1 MDGSITSKSGIDGL
15 KLGFDKS
22 AKPILTVDVEKYQG
36 YLDDTNMTDAQKEEF
51 LHGLWHVI
59 VNFVELG
66 FGVHPLQEV
75 CGKDAGTCTQ
85 NANGAFDAV
94 SSDEPEMENNKD
106 DMRP

>member
-1 MDGSITSKSGIDGL
+1 MDGSITSKSGIEGL
-15 KLGFDKS
+15 KVGFDKS

-51 LHGLWHVI
+51 LQGLWHVI

-94 SSDEPEMENNKD
+94 SSDEPENDEEN
-106 DMRP
+106 PGLSP